1 MAIVRKNLD
10 ELRTERRTIDRA
22 KIAATTDDDIR
33 RQAIEDGEDPDADAS
48 LEELELVIPVHV
60 VRRKLGMSQ
69 AQFAKAFHIPVGTIR
84 NWEQN
89 RVKPDPAARALLTI
103 LYRQPEAALKAFQAA

>member
-1 MAIVRKNLD
+1 MAIVRKSLD
-10 ELRTERRTIDRA
+10 ELRSEKLAIDRD
-22 KIAATTDDDIR
+22 KIAASSEDDILR
-33 RQAIEDGEDPDADAS
+33 HATEDGESGDADAS
-48 LEELELVIPVHV
+48 LEDLEWVIPVHV

-69 AQFAKAFHIPVGTIR
+69 SQFSKAFHIPVGTIR

-103 LYRQPEAALKAFQAA
+103 LYRQPDAALKAFRAA

>member
-1 MAIVRKNLD
+1 MAIVRKSLD
-10 ELRTERRTIDRA
+10 ELRSERRTIDRA
-22 KIAATTDDDIR
+22 KIAATTDDEIR
-33 RQAIEDGEDPDADAS
+33 RQAIEDGED
-48 LEELELVIPVHV
+48 LEAPLDQFELVVPVHA

-69 AQFAKAFHIPVGTIR
+69 AEFAKAFHIPVGTIR

-103 LYRQPEAALKAFQAA
+103 LYRQPEAALRAFRAA

>member
-1 MAIVRKNLD
+1 MAIVRKTLD
-10 ELRTERRTIDRA
+10 ELRTERRSIDHA
-22 KIAATTDDDIR
+22 MIAATTDDDIR
-33 RQAIEDGEDPDADAS
+33 HQAIEDGVDPDAA

-69 AQFAKAFHIPVGTIR
+69 AEFAKAFRIPVGAIR

-89 RVKPDPAARALLTI
+89 RVKPDPAARARLTI
-103 LYRQPEAALKAFQAA
+103 LFRQPEAALRAFQAA

>member
-1 MAIVRKNLD
+1 MAIVRKSLD
-10 ELRTERRTIDRA
+10 ELRSEQPTVDRA
-22 KIAATTDDDIR
+22 KIAATTDDEIR
-33 RQAIEDGEDPDADAS
+33 RQAIEDGEDLDAPLDQF
-48 LEELELVIPVHV
+48 ELVIPVHV

-69 AQFAKAFHIPVGTIR
+69 AEFAKAFHIPVGTIR

-103 LYRQPEAALKAFQAA
+103 LYRQPEAALKAFRAA

>member
-1 MAIVRKNLD
+1 MAIVRKTLD
-10 ELRTERRTIDRA
+10 ALRDERRAIDRA

-33 RQAIEDGEDPDADAS
+33 RQAIEDGEDPDAS
-48 LEELELVIPVHV
+48 LGELELVVPVHV

-69 AQFAKAFHIPVGTIR
+69 AEFAKAFHIPVGTIR

-103 LYRQPEAALKAFQAA
+103 LYRQPEAALKAFRAA

>member
-1 MAIVRKNLD
+1 MAIVRKSLD
-10 ELRTERRTIDRA
+10 ELRSEQRTIDRA
-22 KIAATTDDDIR
+22 KIAATTDDEIH
-33 RQAIEDGEDPDADAS
+33 RQAIEDGED
-48 LEELELVIPVHV
+48 LEAPLDQFELVIPVHA

-69 AQFAKAFHIPVGTIR
+69 AEFAKAFHIPIGTIR

-103 LYRQPEAALKAFQAA
+103 LYRQPEAALKAFRAA

>member
-1 MAIVRKNLD
+1 MAIVRKSLD
-10 ELRTERRTIDRA
+10 QLRSERRTLERSR
-22 KIAATTDDDIR
+22 IASTTDSEIR
-33 RQAIEDGEDPDADAS
+33 RQAIEDGEDPDAPD
-48 LEELELVIPVHV
+48 EPFELIVPVHV

-69 AQFAKAFHIPVGTIR
+69 RQFANAFRIPIGTIR

-103 LYRQPEAALKAFQAA
+103 LYRQPEAALKAFRAA